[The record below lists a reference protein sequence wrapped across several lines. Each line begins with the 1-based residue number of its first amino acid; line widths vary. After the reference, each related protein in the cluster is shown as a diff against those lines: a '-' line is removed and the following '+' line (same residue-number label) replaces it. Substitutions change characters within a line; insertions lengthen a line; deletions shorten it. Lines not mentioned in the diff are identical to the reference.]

1 MLSREQFIGKL
12 HDRGYRQLGSGY
24 FSKVFAK
31 PDQDKVIKVSAGDA
45 YPDYVRWL
53 IESGYAGTFGPKV
66 YAFKRYELE
75 YGIAYNVTVLE
86 RMKETVT
93 DSDAQTKKMCKDIR
107 FAMER
112 LNGHGF
118 DKTELLERCP
128 VNWHQFIRDAAKA
141 GMTDD
146 LKTDNWMVRHDGS
159 MVLTDPISYEH
170 GRAFDGRIK
179 HGRIVS
185 YGSGH
190 GKRDQEVNA
199 GSRWKFRDFA
209 DLEVRQMAAAKNPWA
224 FDARAA
230 VAEMRNMFKRDR
242 FHGPVHGPYLV
253 GDHEII
259 PPPQPEPKPV
269 SKKPKPRKA
278 FEKLKLHPWQQTGKQ
293 LRRVVGR

>member
-1 MLSREQFIGKL
+1 MLSRELFINKL
-12 HDRGYRQLGSGY
+12 NDRGYRQLGSGY
-24 FSKVFAK
+24 FSQVFAK
-31 PDQDKVIKVSAGDA
+31 PGQDKVIKVSAGDA
-45 YPDYVRWL
+45 YPNYVRWL
-53 IESGYAGTFGPKV
+53 IEHGYAGTFGPKV
-66 YAFKRYELE
+66 YAFKRYEPE

-93 DSDAQTKKMCKDIR
+93 DCDDKQTKQMCKDIR
-107 FAMER
+107 FVMER
-112 LNGHGF
+112 IHGHGA
-118 DKTELLERCP
+118 DKEELLERCP

-159 MVLTDPISYEH
+159 MALTDPISYEH

-179 HGRIVS
+179 HGQIVS

-190 GKRDQEVNA
+190 GKRDQEGNA
-199 GSRWKFRDFA
+199 VPRPKFPAFA
-209 DLEVRQMAAAKNPWA
+209 DFEVRQMAAAKNPWA

-230 VAEMRNMFKRDR
+230 VAEMRNMFKRVDR
-242 FHGPVHGPYLV
+242 VHGPYLV

-259 PPPQPEPKPV
+259 PPPLPVPV
-269 SKKPKPRKA
+269 SKKPKPRKE